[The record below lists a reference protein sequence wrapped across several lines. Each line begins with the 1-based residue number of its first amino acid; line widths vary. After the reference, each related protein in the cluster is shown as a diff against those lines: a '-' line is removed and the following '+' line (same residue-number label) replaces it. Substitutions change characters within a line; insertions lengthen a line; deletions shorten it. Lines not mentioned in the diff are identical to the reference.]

1 MVIDLE
7 ANSSLL
13 INNDTERSLDGH
25 RIDMR
30 RVADN
35 RVCLIGKFEYT
46 QFVAVIKSQC
56 LSIVDTSY
64 ERYGACYDAE
74 CAVMTLCYSKSGSK
88 RSVHV
93 NF

>member
-56 LSIVDTSY
+56 
-64 ERYGACYDAE
+64 
-74 CAVMTLCYSKSGSK
+74 
-88 RSVHV
+88 
-93 NF
+93 